1 MSSTDYT
8 YDILITYADGTI
20 ATFTGYNFKSFT
32 SGGALYAYLEN
43 GAPML
48 STSKPAAAAD
58 TTAASKALTARYN
71 KSVTRYNA
79 LVDQID
85 KLDAASSFVED
96 INQVATAI
104 NAMGKVIGEGSGV
117 YLQTQIDGYNS
128 DLDALDR
135 LMNQLDTLVAQA
147 QVQTPQSITA
157 NIFIKN
163 NTSVDLVA
171 IWMSPSSQSNWGDNL
186 CTIKQGQSGKT
197 SVTFSA
203 DALVW
208 DLQVQDAVGDS
219 ITFTGIDFSNC
230 STSGGTITLTYDAN
244 TQAGTAT
251 PSW

>member
-1 MSSTDYT
+1 MT
-8 YDILITYADGTI
+8 
-20 ATFTGYNFKSFT
+20 
-32 SGGALYAYLEN
+32 
-43 GAPML
+43 
-48 STSKPAAAAD
+48 
-58 TTAASKALTARYN
+58 
-71 KSVTRYNA
+71 
-79 LVDQID
+79 
-85 KLDAASSFVED
+85 
-96 INQVATAI
+96 TAI

-147 QVQTPQSITA
+147 QVQTPQSIMA

-171 IWMSPSSQSNWGDNL
+171 IWMSPSSLSNWGDNL

-197 SVTFSA
+197 SVTFSD